1 MYHEYD
7 WSLNYNMPLDDVPVD
22 IAQEALVL
30 NGDTMGS
37 PKGRQPPLQYEEEWR
52 SLLKEGIDLCDLR
65 KKALEGGLR
74 AARFRS
80 VAWKLLLGALTPG
93 SPDTWL
99 SQVESDRNHYSAL
112 KAKLKVS
119 PVESAEP
126 QSDNPLSQDEQSTW
140 HQFFCDR
147 DLQALIK
154 QDVVRTFPGVDFF
167 RGEHVQ
173 EIMINIL
180 FAYAREYPAM
190 CYRQGMHEVLAPVV
204 FVVHCDQQALLHT
217 QEQSEVSPEIVAVLD
232 PKYLEADSY
241 TLFRRIMN
249 AIEGSYLIP
258 NMAPTSTG
266 YFPANMKTTMN
277 NTENQVVAQLNWI
290 KEVLLAPNDPQ
301 LFQHLEKLD
310 IPLQLFGIRWLRLL
324 FGREF
329 PLQDLLVLWDAIF
342 ADSSSFDLVNYIVV
356 SMLVAIRSS
365 LLKSDYTKCLT
376 QLMRY
381 PGSMDIS
388 IIIDYALYLKAP
400 SKFSPPPKIIPPK
413 VLVSTDEKNERVH
426 YHRRKQV
433 TLRRNQ
439 KAVSEET
446 IGFTVPERVQSTHF
460 SNSEIVDGFKTNDA
474 LMNDLLNAY
483 TVMSLCRLKLSQYH
497 SVLEDAVPPNHI
509 EAQQA
514 LTGIHELCSLLKVQK
529 VVRVEK
535 GTEAN
540 EVVEKRPERKPSE
553 VDMTVFKHVT
563 TPIRETSPT

>member
-7 WSLNYNMPLDDVPVD
+7 WSLNYNMPLDDWPVD

-80 VAWKLLLGALTPG
+80 IAWKLLLGALTPG
-93 SPDTWL
+93 LPDTWL
-99 SQVESDRNHYSAL
+99 SQVESDRNHYLTL
-112 KAKLKVS
+112 KSKLRVS
-119 PVESAEP
+119 PIGSAEP

-217 QEQSEVSPEIVAVLD
+217 QEQSQVSSEIVTVLD

-266 YFPANMKTTMN
+266 YFPANMKTTY
-277 NTENQVVAQLNWI
+277 LSR
-290 KEVLLAPNDPQ
+290 
-301 LFQHLEKLD
+301 
-310 IPLQLFGIRWLRLL
+310 RWLRLL

-365 LLKSDYTKCLT
+365 LLKSDYTNCLT

-400 SKFSPPPKIIPPK
+400 SKFSPPPKMVPPK
-413 VLVSTDEKNERVH
+413 VLVSTDEKNERAH

-446 IGFTVPERVQSTHF
+446 IGFTVPERVQSNQF
-460 SNSEIVDGFKTNDA
+460 SSSEIVDGFKTNDG

-540 EVVEKRPERKPSE
+540 EVVQKKPERKPS
-553 VDMTVFKHVT
+553 VDMTVFKHIT
-563 TPIRETSPT
+563 TPIKETSPT